1 MRHWMI
7 GIAML
12 IAAGWL
18 AACQAGQMTHAEL
31 VKRFPAPLIVG
42 SKDAAIPVWPLF
54 KQNATANELVG
65 YVFESIDLAPVPGFS
80 GVPLNLLITLDPK
93 GTFLGVQVLSQHE
106 PVFLDGLGEA
116 PLLQFAS
123 QYRGLSLNQN
133 IQIGTQKNQAGKN
146 PGTAAHLDGI
156 TKATASVRILH
167 QSVLASALKVAR
179 KKLGFAEGR
188 DPDLIAQIKSGLFEP
203 HSTRQLIEQGLVQHL
218 LLRNRDVEQR
228 FAAGPGAGLDPEAL
242 QKPDEVFID
251 LYLAYVSVPSI
262 GRNLLQPN
270 SWARLGNRLEPGD
283 HALLVLSKGRY
294 SIAGDEFIPGTVPD
308 RLLLQQDQLPLE
320 MRDLNLE
327 LALADPKSLPTES
340 MHVLRI
346 ISQSGLDPSQPLD
359 FTLPITRNK
368 GIVYPQRL
376 TQNVTVRMQLPAR
389 FYQPAERDDKSW
401 RGIWTSR
408 WPELALLVAALALL
422 TLALSRQV
430 LLTKNSRRFSW
441 FRRGF
446 LLFTLVF
453 IGWYAQG
460 QLSIVNL
467 TGALQALLAGHSLG
481 FFLYDPMTV
490 LLWGFVAVSL
500 VVWGRGTFCGW
511 LCPFGALQEFT
522 GKLGQA
528 LHLPQLKIGV
538 RADARLKLVKY
549 ALLAGILGS
558 LFFPASMTEALVEI
572 EPFKTAITLNFV
584 RSWPYVAY
592 AVALLIMSSF
602 SYKFY
607 CRYVC
612 PFGAGLALFGR
623 LRLFNWLRRRQQCGT
638 PCQTCRHQC
647 EYHAIKP
654 NGSISY
660 PDCFQ
665 CMECVVIYH
674 SDQKCAPLM
683 LKKKRAR
690 IIPLKTVATEP

>member
-1 MRHWMI
+1 
-7 GIAML
+7 ML
-12 IAAGWL
+12 FAAGWL
-18 AACQAGQMTHAEL
+18 AACHAGEMTHAEL
-31 VKRFPAPLIVG
+31 VKRFPPPLIVG
-42 SKDAAIPVWPLF
+42 AKDAAIPVWPLF

-80 GVPLNLLITLDPK
+80 GVPINLLITLDPK

-133 IQIGTQKNQAGKN
+133 IQVGPQKNQAGKN
-146 PGTAAHLDGI
+146 PGAAAHLDGI

-167 QSVLASALKVAR
+167 QSVLAAALKVAR

-188 DPDLIAQIKSGLFEP
+188 DPDRIAQVKSELFEP
-203 HSTRQLIEQGLVQHL
+203 HSTRQLIERGLLQHL
-218 LLRNRDVEQR
+218 LLRNRDVEQQ
-228 FAAGPGAGLDPEAL
+228 FAAGAGAGLDPEAL
-242 QKPDEVFID
+242 QKPDDVFID

-262 GRNLLQPN
+262 GRNLLQPD
-270 SWARLGNRLEPGD
+270 SWARLGSRLEPGD

-294 SIAGDEFIPGTVPD
+294 SIAGDEFIPGTVPE
-308 RLLLQQDQLPLE
+308 RLLLQQDRLPIE

-327 LALADPKSLPTES
+327 LALAEPKALPTES

-376 TQNVTVRMQLPAR
+376 TQNVTLQMRLPAR
-389 FYQPAERDDKSW
+389 FYQAAERADNSW
-401 RGIWTSR
+401 RGIWKSR
-408 WPELALLVAALALL
+408 WQELALLLGALTLL
-422 TLALSRQV
+422 TVALSRQAK
-430 LLTKNSRRFSW
+430 LTANSRHFSW

-446 LLFTLVF
+446 LLFTLLF

-467 TGALQALLAGHSLG
+467 TGALQALLAGRSLG

-500 VVWGRGTFCGW
+500 LVWGRGTFCGW

-528 LHLPQLKIGV
+528 LHLPQWKISA
-538 RADARLKLVKY
+538 RADAWLKLLKY
-549 ALLAGILGS
+549 VLLAAILVS
-558 LFFPASMTEALVEI
+558 AFFSASITETLVEI

-584 RSWPYVAY
+584 RSWPYVVY
-592 AVALLIMSSF
+592 AVALLVVSGF

-623 LRLFNWLRRRQQCGT
+623 LRLLNWLPRRQQCGT
-638 PCQTCRHQC
+638 PCQSCRHQC

-654 NGSISY
+654 DGGISY

-665 CMECVVIYH
+665 CMDCVVIYH

-683 LKKKRAR
+683 LEKKRAR
-690 IIPLKTVATEP
+690 VIPVKAVATEP